1 MAGVATRVYDV
12 KAVRGDK
19 FVHDITVKNSD
30 GTTKDVSAATAVKY
44 TVKDRYGGTAKLSYT
59 LGSGTSVVGAVISIS
74 IDTSTLTATTYVYD
88 CEVTLGGQ
96 IITVQKG
103 DFILE
108 LDVS

>member
-1 MAGVATRVYDV
+1 MAGVSTRIYDL

-30 GTTKDVSAATAVKY
+30 GTAKDVSAATAIKY

-59 LGSGTSVVGAVISIS
+59 LGTGISVATSVISIVV
-74 IDTSTLTATTYVYD
+74 DTSALLAQTYVYD
-88 CEVTLGGQ
+88 CEVTLPGTV
-96 IITVQKG
+96 ITVQKG

-108 LDVS
+108 SDVS